1 MEICEKEDGMDKC
14 VGGTCEQ
21 EDGLGKGVKEIHE
34 KKEVLGKKVEIYVW
48 KRKCWVNLL
57 EKADTSIW

>member
-1 MEICEKEDGMDKC
+1 MDKC

-34 KKEVLGKKVEIYVW
+34 KKEVLGKKVVEIYVW